1 MLCTKKVIIII
12 FSDCMYRSILYLIIV
27 LCLPFN
33 LFAET
38 SFKRIFENF
47 YLGSNSSVCS
57 LHEDKQGYIWAGT
70 SNGLCRFNGLE
81 FERYQADSMQCCV
94 QDIQSESD
102 GLWVASDR
110 GMKFFSYSDGR
121 FYPCS
126 LTSGIKEEN
135 MSTSICKLVKDEKG
149 LFALDWRGRICK
161 HVGQREF
168 AACFDDVDTFYGFAS

>member
-1 MLCTKKVIIII
+1 
-12 FSDCMYRSILYLIIV
+12 MYRYILYLIFAI
-27 LCLPFN
+27 CLPSN

-110 GMKFFSYSDGR
+110 GMKYFSYSDSR
-121 FYPCS
+121 FYSCS
-126 LTSGIKEEN
+126 LISGINEEN
-135 MSTSICKLVKDEKG
+135 MSTSICKLAKDEDR
-149 LFALDWRGRICK
+149 LLALDWRGRICK
-161 HVGQREF
+161 HMGQREF
-168 AACFDDVDTFYGFAS
+168 TVCFDGIDTFYGFASYKPGLIIASGTNGL